1 MKKAKLLGALLC
13 SASLVLGSAV
23 PAMADGTRV
32 VTLGA
37 DLSEA
42 QKQTMLKYF
51 KAPEQV
57 NIITVTNQD
66 ERNHLGSYVPM
77 EQIGNRTV
85 SCAYVNP
92 TSSGG
97 IKVRTANLNWVTCN
111 MIASTLSTSGVKNCE
126 VVAACP
132 FEVSGTGA
140 LTGIQMAYETAS
152 GVKLSETKK
161 KIATQEMVVTGKLAD
176 RVGKKPATK
185 VINQAKMEVIGNN
198 ITNSGD
204 IYNVVVNIVR
214 DNNVNIGEEE
224 IGIITGLMEEIAE
237 EGYEYEDVQETLERV
252 DENVSPEEEEE
263 DSEES
268 GSLLSD
274 LIDKVLPDGEDESEE
289 TPDDEDDGILDEI
302 DSDIL
307 DGAVEDSTQDPGLAE
322 ETGMTG
328 LDESDETVD
337 PDAGW
342 DLMVND
348 DGEIVDT
355 GAADTQIWEDA
366 EMEDETESF
375 DEIMPEDDQV
385 WEEFYPEDEMSGDGG
400 SGSAEESQV
409 VEDLYPEE
417 NMQSENEGILAEDG
431 LIENGQ
437 IEDGMIDEDPTDG
450 VMDPAGDYLYDLPE
464 DMAPAEEN
472 HSAGTVAMDTALLS
486 EQSRSMF
493 EKAKAFCE
501 GEYQGDSAQM
511 MNAAAGDESYVY
523 GTVLLDAETGKQL
536 SQSVEEIYYT
546 ILRDGAGSYVPTGME
561 TYINP
566 ELNLL
571 DQKLKNVFGM
581 DGMGAGAG
589 ILSNVSDMDRQ
600 TLYDDTMH
608 FFAKMYGESLDL
620 GTDMAG
626 GSDEPLMDG
635 DMSMDDSAEG
645 DMYDMYSADAYAD
658 YDVYGYDA
666 Y

>member
-37 DLSEA
+37 DLSES

-51 KAPEQV
+51 KAPQQV

-204 IYNVVVNIVR
+204 IYNVVVNIVQE
-214 DNNVNIGEEE
+214 NNVNIGEAE
-224 IGIITGLMEEIAE
+224 IEIITGLMEEIAE
-237 EGYEYEDVQETLERV
+237 EDYEYEDVQETLERV
-252 DENVSPEEEEE
+252 DENVSPQEEGE

-274 LIDKVLPDGEDESEE
+274 LIEKVLPNGDAENEE
-289 TPDDEDDGILDEI
+289 TPDDEDNGILDEI

-307 DGAVEDSTQDPGLAE
+307 DGAVEDSTQDPELAV

-328 LDESDETVD
+328 LDESDETID
-337 PDAGW
+337 PDAEWG
-342 DLMVND
+342 LMVND

-355 GAADTQIWEDA
+355 GAADDTQIWDESEAEDGSLIA
-366 EMEDETESF
+366 DGT
-375 DEIMPEDDQV
+375 MPEDDQV
-385 WEEFYPEDEMSGDGG
+385 WEEVYPEDAMSGDGG
-400 SGSAEESQV
+400 SGFADDSQV

-417 NMQSENEGILAEDG
+417 DMQIVDDGGLEGDG
-431 LIENGQ
+431 GLTD
-437 IEDGMIDEDPTDG
+437 DGPIDYGMTDG
-450 VMDPAGDYLYDLPE
+450 EMNPDDGYSYDFTE
-464 DMAPAEEN
+464 DMTPAEEN
-472 HSAGTVAMDTALLS
+472 NSTGTVVMDTALLS

-523 GTVLLDAETGKQL
+523 GTVLLDAATGMQL

-561 TYINP
+561 MYINS

-571 DQKLKNVFGM
+571 DQKLKNIFGM
-581 DGMGAGAG
+581 DGMGVGTG

-620 GTDMAG
+620 DTDMAG
-626 GSDEPLMDG
+626 GSEEPLADG
-635 DMSMDDSAEG
+635 DMSMDYSAEG
-645 DMYDMYSADAYAD
+645 GMDDMYSSDAYAD
-658 YDVYGYDA
+658 YDVYGYDV